1 MIKGLKKYGGVYKML
16 AIGGSMAFG
25 AVGMQNYM
33 QVGMGGG
40 MFSPGFMSGMSMY
53 GGMSSMSTGMG
64 GMTPFT
70 GMSMGG
76 GGMAGG
82 GIANDADLAS
92 LNARIAR
99 RGALINK
106 KCKTARMGGFLG
118 KLMGFAAG
126 VGIAAL
132 VLGTGGAALPL
143 MPLLMAGTMGAGVGS
158 HLGFLLGGGG
168 SLSGRGPAL

>member
-1 MIKGLKKYGGVYKML
+1 ML
-16 AIGGSMAFG
+16 AVGASFGFG

-33 QVGMGGG
+33 QIGMGGG
-40 MFSPGFMSGMSMY
+40 IFSGGFMSSMGMF
-53 GGMSSMSTGMG
+53 GGMSSMCVGTG
-64 GMTPFT
+64 GMTPFMGMGGCGMT
-70 GMSMGG
+70 GGLGMGMSGG
-76 GGMAGG
+76 LAS
-82 GIANDADLAS
+82 DADLAS

-106 KCKTARMGGFLG
+106 RCKTAKMGGFLG
-118 KLMGFAAG
+118 KLLGFAAG

-143 MPLLMAGTMGAGVGS
+143 APLLMAGVMGSGVGS

-168 SLSGRGPAL
+168 GLSRGIPL

>member
-1 MIKGLKKYGGVYKML
+1 ML

-25 AVGMQNYM
+25 AVGMQSYM

-40 MFSPGFMSGMSMY
+40 MFSPGFMSGMGMF
-53 GGMSSMSTGMG
+53 GGMSSMCSGMG
-64 GMTPFT
+64 GMTPFA
-70 GMSMGG
+70 GMPMGG
-76 GGMAGG
+76 GGMTGTG
-82 GIANDADLAS
+82 DADIAALQ
-92 LNARIAR
+92 ARVAR
-99 RGALINK
+99 RGALLNK
-106 KCKTARMGGFLG
+106 KCKTSMMGGFLG
-118 KLMGFAAG
+118 KLLGFAAG

-168 SLSGRGPAL
+168 SLSGRGLAL